1 VSVARAI
8 FGSLIYYEDPAKQR
22 EYLARNPVQTKPR
35 PRPRVKAYVDIHTP
49 RDFGPEFLNRKVF
62 GDWHLLVIGNW
73 IAGRWF
79 TWNPNNVPGIQYN
92 VRWKPYY
99 NVNLKISK
107 VFSFNK
113 FDIKLYIDL
122 NNVFNFKHFSG
133 LSFRDIHDY
142 NYYMQSLHLP
152 EGQVANLGYNNIPGD
167 DQPGDYRED
176 GVEFV
181 PMEWIQ
187 SISDANLQPN
197 ERAIYYEA
205 STKRY
210 MQYRNGQ
217 WETVPKDRLD
227 YVLENKAYI
236 DMPNQTF
243 FTFLNPRDI
252 YFGITINYRL

>member
-1 VSVARAI
+1 
-8 FGSLIYYEDPAKQR
+8 
-22 EYLARNPVQTKPR
+22 
-35 PRPRVKAYVDIHTP
+35 
-49 RDFGPEFLNRKVF
+49 
-62 GDWHLLVIGNW
+62 
-73 IAGRWF
+73 
-79 TWNPNNVPGIQYN
+79 
-92 VRWKPYY
+92 
-99 NVNLKISK
+99 
-107 VFSFNK
+107 
-113 FDIKLYIDL
+113 
-122 NNVFNFKHFSG
+122 
-133 LSFRDIHDY
+133 
-142 NYYMQSLHLP
+142 MQSLHLP

-197 ERAIYYEA
+197 ERAIYNEA